1 MKLVH
6 TFTKTTIKTTTEEGA
21 PFFAFF
27 AKGGNQ
33 NAGNARLSQPIA
45 GHAPSHRP
53 DFINYT
59 LPMPRPQSDDLFP
72 RHSDTPDEYIL
83 AHVDGGSRGNP
94 GPAGYGVV
102 ITDHHRQKIAGLC
115 EYLGHQTNNYAEY
128 SGLLA
133 ALDYALQHGHKALKV
148 VSDSELLVKQIRGE
162 YKVKSPALQDLYQR
176 ARQMIAKLDWF
187 SIQHV
192 LREKNHEADRLANL
206 AMDKG
211 MGRLRPESQ
220 SPTNHDHSAHTA
232 SPTRSSSGLVGQEFR
247 GIVRDGVIVLDN
259 ATLPEGTRVQIRVR
273 D

>member
-1 MKLVH
+1 M
-6 TFTKTTIKTTTEEGA
+6 
-21 PFFAFF
+21 
-27 AKGGNQ
+27 
-33 NAGNARLSQPIA
+33 S
-45 GHAPSHRP
+45 PSDH
-53 DFINYT
+53 
-59 LPMPRPQSDDLFP
+59 LFP

-102 ITDHHRQKIAGLC
+102 ITDHQRKKIAGLS

-148 VSDSELLVKQIRGE
+148 VGDSELLVKQIRGE

-176 ARQMIAKLDWF
+176 ARQMIAKLEWF

-192 LREKNHEADRLANL
+192 LRERNHEADRLANL

-211 MGRLRPESQ
+211 MGRVPAAEPGPSR
-220 SPTNHDHSAHTA
+220 D
-232 SPTRSSSGLVGQEFR
+232 SGGHAGQEFEGVVR
-247 GIVRDGVIVLDN
+247 NGLIVVEN
-259 ATLPEGTRVQIRVR
+259 ARLPEGTRVQVRVKR
-273 D
+273 

>member
-1 MKLVH
+1 
-6 TFTKTTIKTTTEEGA
+6 
-21 PFFAFF
+21 
-27 AKGGNQ
+27 
-33 NAGNARLSQPIA
+33 
-45 GHAPSHRP
+45 
-53 DFINYT
+53 
-59 LPMPRPQSDDLFP
+59 MPRPHSDDLFP
-72 RHSDTPDEYIL
+72 HKFDTPDEYIL
-83 AHVDGGSRGNP
+83 AHIDGGSRGNP

-102 ITDHHRQKIAGLC
+102 ITDHHRQKIAGLS

-148 VSDSELLVKQIRGE
+148 VGDSELLVKQIRGE
-162 YKVKSPALQDLYQR
+162 YKVKSPALQDLYLR
-176 ARQMIAKLDWF
+176 ARRMIAKLDWF

-211 MGRLRPESQ
+211 MGRVRPEAPSN
-220 SPTNHDHSAHTA
+220 SSNHDYSARTSA
-232 SPTRSSSGLVGQEFR
+232 PTRTPSGLAGQEFR
-247 GIVRDGVIVLDN
+247 GVVREGVIVLEN